1 MTRCILGFAL
11 LGGLIST
18 DLYVQILSDVQ
29 RETIIAEI
37 QAIQDERNQ
46 AFVEGNCERVV
57 EVFDESVTFYTRGR
71 LVPSLQAVLNFCRQ
85 VERPFSETPVR
96 RTRINALSENAA
108 YIIQNFE
115 FSSDSADGE
124 SVMMHEV
131 ITSIW
136 SKGDAGWKIVH
147 FHVSI
152 DPIADQPKRTR

>member
-1 MTRCILGFAL
+1 MTRCILGVVL

-18 DLYVQILSDVQ
+18 DLNGQVMSDVQ
-29 RETIIAEI
+29 RETISAEI
-37 QAIQDERNQ
+37 EAIQNQRNQ
-46 AFVEGNCERVV
+46 AFVEGDCERVV
-57 EVFDESVTFYTRGR
+57 ELFDERVTFYTRGR
-71 LVPSLQAVLNFCRQ
+71 HVPSLQTVLNFCRQ
-85 VERPFSETPVR
+85 VERPFPETAVR

-115 FSSDSADGE
+115 FASDSADGE

-136 SKGDAGWKIVH
+136 SKGSDGWKIVH

-152 DPIADQPKRTR
+152 DPIPN